1 MSRVAQLILLFFI
14 LALYAAYSIYKPFIM
29 PIVVAILLALAT
41 SNVTRAV
48 TEFSE
53 SKKIATAI
61 MTLLMI
67 ILILV
72 PIAYIATTG
81 IQYATRLDFDSI
93 NTILVQTKTL
103 LKDIPYIGDLSKKY
117 LTLEKVAPFIQEIS
131 SYVGTV
137 SSKGLNFVK
146 DSVLVVVFYSFV
158 VYNQNRITNF
168 LESITAS
175 SEVVGTHMLDEV
187 SSTMEIVFYSIIVTA
202 IFEGFLFGVF
212 ISFFGFDGLLLG
224 FIYGLASLIPVVGGA
239 IVWLPVSMLA
249 WNKIDST
256 AAITIAL
263 YSVVVISIIA
273 DTFIKPVIIRVIKE
287 KFLQSPT
294 KINELIIFFSILAG
308 MGSYGFWG
316 MILGPA
322 ITAFL
327 IATTKTYLEYNSL
340 KSTTNN
346 S

>member
-1 MSRVAQLILLFFI
+1 MSRATQLVFLFFA
-14 LALYAAYSIYKPFIM
+14 LALFAAYSIYKPFLL
-29 PIVVAILLALAT
+29 PIIVAILLAMAT

-48 TEFSE
+48 TEFAE

-81 IQYATRLDFDSI
+81 IKYMTTIDFNSI
-93 NTILVQTKTL
+93 NTILTQTKTL
-103 LKDIPYIGDLSKKY
+103 VKDVPYVGNLAKEY
-117 LTLEKVAPFIQEIS
+117 LTLDKVAPFLQEIS
-131 SYVGTV
+131 SYIGTL
-137 SSKGLNFVK
+137 STKGLNFIK
-146 DSVLVVVFYSFV
+146 DSFMVVVFYSFV
-158 VYNQNRITNF
+158 VYNQNRITEF
-168 LESITAS
+168 LEKITAS
-175 SEVVGTHMLDEV
+175 SEVVGARMLDEV

-202 IFEGFLFGVF
+202 IFEGFLFGIFV
-212 ISFFGFDGLLLG
+212 SFYGFNGLLLG
-224 FIYGLASLIPVVGGA
+224 FVYGLASLIPVVGGL

-249 WNKIDST
+249 WSKIDST

-263 YSVVVISIIA
+263 YSVIVISIIA
-273 DTFIKPVIIRVIKE
+273 DTVIKPIIIKVIKE
-287 KFLQSPT
+287 KFLKSPT
-294 KINELIIFFSILAG
+294 KIDELIIFFSILAG

-327 IATTKTYLEYNSL
+327 IATTKTYLEYNQ
-340 KSTTNN
+340 KV
-346 S
+346 

>member
-1 MSRVAQLILLFFI
+1 MSRATQLVFLFFA
-14 LALYAAYSIYKPFIM
+14 LALFAAYSIYKPFLL
-29 PIVVAILLALAT
+29 PLVVSILLAMAT

-48 TEFSE
+48 TEFAE

-81 IQYATRLDFDSI
+81 IKYVTTIDFNSI
-93 NTILVQTKTL
+93 NTILTQTKTL
-103 LKDIPYIGDLSKKY
+103 VKDVPYIGNLAKEY
-117 LTLEKVAPFIQEIS
+117 LTLDKVAPFLQEIS
-131 SYVGTV
+131 SYIGTL
-137 SSKGLNFVK
+137 STKGLNFIK
-146 DSVLVVVFYSFV
+146 DSFMVVIFYSFV
-158 VYNQNRITNF
+158 VYNQNRITEF
-168 LESITAS
+168 LEKITAS
-175 SEVVGTHMLDEV
+175 SEVVGARMLDEV

-202 IFEGFLFGVF
+202 IFEGLLFGAFV
-212 ISFFGFDGLLLG
+212 SFYGFNGLLLG
-224 FIYGLASLIPVVGGA
+224 FMYGLASLIPVVGGL

-249 WNKIDST
+249 WSKIDST

-263 YSVVVISIIA
+263 YSVIVISIIA
-273 DTFIKPVIIRVIKE
+273 DTFVKPLIIKLIKE
-287 KFLQSPT
+287 KFLKSPT
-294 KINELIIFFSILAG
+294 KIDEILIFFSILAG

-327 IATTKTYLEYNSL
+327 IATTKTYLEYSQKL
-340 KSTTNN
+340 
-346 S
+346 